1 MSASKAINKAG
12 SAMRKIVAGL
22 YITLDGV
29 VEGGRWQSSYFNA
42 EIMEEINAGI
52 AQADAVLLGRGTYQQ
67 FSKIWPSQG
76 SNVPMADFLNKSP
89 KYVVSS
95 SKVTLEWPNSTQLE
109 GDLREELTKLRQQPG
124 KNILI
129 PGSPRLVRS
138 LLRDGLLDQLSLSI
152 LPLIAGTGRRLF
164 DEMPNEMPLELV
176 ASRTFSNGVLS
187 VTYQPTSA

>member
-1 MSASKAINKAG
+1 M
-12 SAMRKIVAGL
+12 
-22 YITLDGV
+22 
-29 VEGGRWQSSYFNA
+29 
-42 EIMEEINAGI
+42 
-52 AQADAVLLGRGTYQQ
+52 
-67 FSKIWPSQG
+67 
-76 SNVPMADFLNKSP
+76 FLSI
-89 KYVVSS
+89 
-95 SKVTLEWPNSTQLE
+95 
-109 GDLREELTKLRQQPG
+109 GLREGLTKLRQQPG

-129 PGSPRLVRS
+129 PGSPKLVRS